1 MNPINFAIAEHYSNV
16 EGAINY
22 LVGLYEDDVDVSD
35 PFIIDGVMKRY
46 GLDRDGFESERQYI
60 IREVQKRI

>member
-22 LVGLYEDDVDVSD
+22 LVDLYEDDVDVFD
-35 PFIIDGVMKRY
+35 PFVIDGVMKRY
-46 GLDRDGFESERQYI
+46 GLDRDGFESERKYI
-60 IREVQKRI
+60 IQEVKKRI

>member
-22 LVGLYEDDVDVSD
+22 LVGLYEDDVDVFD
-35 PFIIDGVMKRY
+35 PFVIDGVMKRY

-60 IREVQKRI
+60 IKEVQKRI

>member
-22 LVGLYEDDVDVSD
+22 LVGLYEDDVDVFD
-35 PFIIDGVMKRY
+35 PFVIDGVMRRY
-46 GLDRDGFESERQYI
+46 GLTTDGFASERQHI
-60 IREVQKRI
+60 VEEVRKRI